1 LILWDCRLI
10 KGGVLL
16 LLLGAARADEQ
27 LDANVIHSW
36 TSGGEAAAVK
46 VLAEDFNS
54 RGGRWIDTAIAGFD
68 NADAVAISRIIAG
81 DPPTA
86 KMFVAGP
93 LISNLIDKKLLN
105 NIDDTYA
112 RSGARE
118 HTALAITQAITV
130 DGHVYAAPL
139 DVHGHWIYYS
149 MSVLRKSGISQLPE
163 SWDAFFADLDKIR
176 AAGFIPIAWGG
187 QSWQEFKVFDSV
199 LLTQLGITNYVK
211 AYRYKELAVL
221 RSPQFR
227 SAAEIFARMR
237 AYIDPGAMG
246 RNWND
251 TTAMVIAG
259 KAGVQF
265 VGDWATAEFLQAQ
278 QVPDRDFRCVGSPGS
293 NSTTIVADTLVF
305 PKTGSAAQDRA
316 QVLLAT
322 TILDPAVEARFS
334 QKKGSIP
341 ARSDADAADLDGC
354 AQKGLALMAAGR
366 VAPDHTM
373 VMTPDM
379 VGTLGDV
386 ITEFWSDPRF
396 TVNHFVDQFAET
408 LRADD

>member
-1 LILWDCRLI
+1 LD
-10 KGGVLL
+10 LL
-16 LLLGAARADEQ
+16 FDVRA
-27 LDANVIHSW
+27 
-36 TSGGEAAAVK
+36 
-46 VLAEDFNS
+46 
-54 RGGRWIDTAIAGFD
+54 
-68 NADAVAISRIIAG
+68 
-81 DPPTA
+81 
-86 KMFVAGP
+86 
-93 LISNLIDKKLLN
+93 
-105 NIDDTYA
+105 
-112 RSGARE
+112 
-118 HTALAITQAITV
+118 
-130 DGHVYAAPL
+130 
-139 DVHGHWIYYS
+139 
-149 MSVLRKSGISQLPE
+149 SQ

-237 AYIDPGAMG
+237 TYVDPGAMG

-251 TTAMVIAG
+251 TTALVISG

-278 QVPDRDFRCVGSPGS
+278 QVPDRDFRCAGSPGFD
-293 NSTTIVADTLVF
+293 STTIVADTLVF
-305 PKTGSAAQDRA
+305 PKTRNAAQDRA

-322 TILDPAVEARFS
+322 IILDPAIEVRFS

-341 ARSDADAADLDGC
+341 ARTDVDAAALDHC

-386 ITEFWSDPRF
+386 ITEFWSDSRF